1 MVGAID
7 AQQLALAL
15 QEPLT
20 LALGRLPQSDDLG
33 AMPVL
38 SDLAADRLG
47 LVKTTLDTVVQRSAA
62 AQLRGGFERLLG
74 SGIDGAALG
83 VLDLTDG
90 SWLALVSMVAQAGR
104 I

>member
-1 MVGAID
+1 
-7 AQQLALAL
+7 
-15 QEPLT
+15 
-20 LALGRLPQSDDLG
+20 
-33 AMPVL
+33 MPVL

-90 SWLALVSMVAQAGR
+90 SWLALVSMGGPGHLNR
-104 I
+104 NPR